1 MGNEMLSRNEFGD
14 LEGVESNANK
24 PVAWM
29 QTFTQEYQGVRE
41 TKRAV
46 NIERIGINDEPLYSV
61 EYVHQLEAE
70 NKALKYVSL
79 TIDEITKLLRDA
91 DEEYVEFVKDS
102 HGYGWCPT
110 WNEWIVHAVL
120 LKINAIRQNL
130 NKEGL

>member
-1 MGNEMLSRNEFGD
+1 MSTENLSKNEFGD
-14 LEGVESNANK
+14 LEGIGSFTNQPA
-24 PVAWM
+24 AWM

-46 NIERIGINDEPLYSV
+46 NIERVGINDEPLYSAG
-61 EYVHQLEAE
+61 YVRQLEAE

-79 TIDEITKLLRDA
+79 SNDEVTKLLRDA

-110 WNEWIVHAVL
+110 WNEWIVHVVL
-120 LKINAIRQNL
+120 LKVNAKRNAPT
-130 NKEGL
+130 E